1 MPRSAKSAKSDRK
14 KKSASTDRG
23 ATGNKET
30 KVVTWLP
37 PPPALGERVIAVNSN
52 RFINGI

>member
-37 PPPALGERVIAVNSN
+37 PPPALGERVITVNSY